1 MAPHSN
7 SLSIC
12 TFNCRSIKSSV
23 TEVVDLCNKFD
34 IICLQE
40 HWLLPNEISYLSN
53 IHPDFLAVGHSA
65 VNLSQEILIGRP
77 YGGTGILYKRSLGQ
91 LSP

>member
-34 IICLQE
+34 VICLQE

-53 IHPDFLAVGHSA
+53 IHPDFFSSGS
-65 VNLSQEILIGRP
+65 LSC
-77 YGGTGILYKRSLGQ
+77 
-91 LSP
+91 